1 MYLAD
6 KHIQCIN
13 TCKCVCA
20 RVRVLNIKNRNTCKN
35 E

>member
-13 TCKCVCA
+13 TMCNVNVCVRAC
-20 RVRVLNIKNRNTCKN
+20 VYVKYKK
-35 E
+35 